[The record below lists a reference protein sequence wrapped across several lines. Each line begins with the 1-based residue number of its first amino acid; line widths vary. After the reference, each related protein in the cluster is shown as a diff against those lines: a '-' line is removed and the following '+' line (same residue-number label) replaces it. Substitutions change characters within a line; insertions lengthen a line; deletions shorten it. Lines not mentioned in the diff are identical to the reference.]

1 MRAYGK
7 EQQLKL
13 RSYELINKTTTANQ
27 ITCGVFGWYSLRLD
41 LLTIVVLAA
50 GCAAAIV
57 LRGQVEAILLSMM
70 LQYLLTLQTY
80 LKSTMNSF
88 GEIQRK
94 MVAVQRLWDLDE
106 VPQEMQGQPSAKD
119 WLMT

>member
-1 MRAYGK
+1 M
-7 EQQLKL
+7 KL